1 MPCASPACPFPIP
14 AYALPRPTNQPR
26 PCVRPTSKNRPPPS
40 PPRRRRRPLCV
51 SGSRRQPVSHPPTA
65 SAPMEAPPEFVYSV
79 RALPPDDLAPRL
91 RTVMD
96 GLRSE
101 FGGPKFEP
109 HVTVVGAIALTE
121 DDAVGKF
128 RAACEGLRAYTATV
142 DRVATGTFFYQCVY
156 LLLRPTAE
164 VVETSD
170 HCSSHLGYKRPTRM
184 FRTLLF
190 WF

>member
-1 MPCASPACPFPIP
+1 MPCASPACAFPIP

-40 PPRRRRRPLCV
+40 PPRRRRRRPLCV
-51 SGSRRQPVSHPPTA
+51 SWSRRQPVSHPPTA

-79 RALPPDDLAPRL
+79 WALPPDDLAPRL

-121 DDAVGKF
+121 DDAVGMF

-164 VVETSD
+164 KSYTSPVD
-170 HCSSHLGYKRPTRM
+170 PTQY
-184 FRTLLF
+184 LAP
-190 WF
+190 